1 LPVTVDIEGQPIPTL
16 MSFPIMVA
24 DHSTSALNQISVDG
38 RKQKLTAL
46 NSVSAMSRR
55 ALRDDMPGIILRTT
69 YRAQSYASF
78 QAQQLKK
85 DPERAK
91 ERQRLNVLIE
101 DADTR
106 TWRTLPDTTQVTRL
120 RLKKGPHRLTL
131 GKTGELRF
139 KLDQRYQ
146 VISLRRVGDQLFV
159 IAPAPLEKN
168 PLAAWFD
175 HQ

>member
-1 LPVTVDIEGQPIPTL
+1 
-16 MSFPIMVA
+16 MSFTQGLSAYCNTCA
-24 DHSTSALNQISVDG
+24 D
-38 RKQKLTAL
+38 
-46 NSVSAMSRR
+46 
-55 ALRDDMPGIILRTT
+55 
-69 YRAQSYASF
+69 
-78 QAQQLKK
+78 
-85 DPERAK
+85 
-91 ERQRLNVLIE
+91 QRLS
-101 DADTR
+101 
-106 TWRTLPDTTQVTRL
+106 DTTQVTRL
-120 RLKKGPHRLTL
+120 RLKKGQHRLTL